1 MIKVSIEIFM
11 LVLGIIVIAFTY
23 YLNVLLWG
31 LIITSALLIIYLLM
45 RLFQNFKAKEKY
57 ETK

>member
-45 RLFQNFKAKEKY
+45 RLFQNLKAKEKY